1 MAEESP
7 LRNAS
12 SASSRDLA
20 PGLSRKTNIE
30 TTTMIGIANKA
41 ATTNPMAAIQRKEWC
56 LSDIAP
62 PG

>member
-1 MAEESP
+1 
-7 LRNAS
+7 
-12 SASSRDLA
+12 
-20 PGLSRKTNIE
+20 LSRKTNIE

-41 ATTNPMAAIQRKEWC
+41 ATTDPMAAIQRKEWC